1 MGRGSS
7 RCWTAEAVDMA
18 SVPRA
23 AAATSSRD
31 VHFFH
36 TANLPPTPRVFVC
49 SVHAQTSPAVPA
61 LIWGG
66 GGRWSLRPPSA
77 SRGNKKGSPASP
89 SSPASCCDARSRGGP
104 EGPIFAARGTHL
116 GDKGASVIFLKSH
129 PPKCTPTPSLLCQ
142 WLKQKKKKKLKK

>member
-7 RCWTAEAVDMA
+7 KCWATEAVDLA

-66 GGRWSLRPPSA
+66 GQME
-77 SRGNKKGSPASP
+77 
-89 SSPASCCDARSRGGP
+89 P
-104 EGPIFAARGTHL
+104 E
-116 GDKGASVIFLKSH
+116 
-129 PPKCTPTPSLLCQ
+129 TPLCQ
-142 WLKQKKKKKLKK
+142 QREQEGLSCLPIESCQLL

>member
-1 MGRGSS
+1 MLDRRSCGHGQCPQSCSS
-7 RCWTAEAVDMA
+7 HQQQGCSLLPHGKPPPYPQGFCLLSACPDLSSSA
-18 SVPRA
+18 SP
-23 AAATSSRD
+23 D
-31 VHFFH
+31 
-36 TANLPPTPRVFVC
+36 L
-49 SVHAQTSPAVPA
+49 
-61 LIWGG
+61 G

-104 EGPIFAARGTHL
+104 EGPIFAARGTRL

-142 WLKQKKKKKLKK
+142 WLKQKKKKN